1 MMERLVAF
9 SESGLISKTD
19 VVRAF
24 EETPGGVGSHRSL
37 ARQQMKSELEELL
50 RETGGNLAEVARRLG
65 MSRGAIIYRAQKF
78 GLLPERRRR
87 AGERGAAARSS

>member
-1 MMERLVAF
+1 MRRALDGRQRAELV
-9 SESGLISKTD
+9 S
-19 VVRAF
+19 
-24 EETPGGVGSHRSL
+24 
-37 ARQQMKSELEELL
+37 LL